1 MKKFIQ
7 ILLAACF
14 LSAAASQNASAAE
27 VFTEM
32 SAPKIERTIKGFR
45 EVSDFKEV
53 SNNTYSF
60 VIDGLKI
67 VIFNKGET
75 MQLFAGF
82 QSTGT
87 SLSTI
92 NAWNKDHR
100 FTRAYLDNDNDP
112 VLESDLDLTGGVTQ
126 ENVDEFVR
134 TFFGSLVQYKKHI
147 EG

>member
-1 MKKFIQ
+1 MKRFIQ
-7 ILLAACF
+7 ILIAAAF
-14 LSAAASQNASAAE
+14 LSAGALQSASAAD
-27 VFTEM
+27 VFSAM
-32 SAPKIERTIKGFR
+32 SAPQIERTIKGFR

-60 VIDGLKI
+60 VIDDLKI
-67 VIFNKGET
+67 VIFNKKET
-75 MQLFAGF
+75 MQLYAGF
-82 QSTGT
+82 RSSGT

-92 NAWNKDHR
+92 NAWNKEHR

-112 VLESDLDLTGGVTQ
+112 VLESDIDLTGGVTQ

-134 TFFGSLVQYKKHI
+134 TFFASLVQYKKHI

>member
-1 MKKFIQ
+1 MKKFAQ
-7 ILLAACF
+7 ILMAVAF
-14 LSAAASQNASAAE
+14 LSVGALQNAAAAE
-27 VFTEM
+27 TFDSM

-45 EVSDFKEV
+45 EVGEFKEV

-67 VIFNKGET
+67 VIFNKGQT
-75 MQLFAGF
+75 MQLYAGF
-82 QSTGT
+82 RSSGT

-92 NAWNKDHR
+92 NEWNKEHR
-100 FTRAYLDNDNDP
+100 FTRAYLDGDNDP
-112 VLESDLDLTGGVTQ
+112 VLESDIDLTGGVTQ

-134 TFFGSLVQYKKHI
+134 TFFASLVQYKKHI

>member
-1 MKKFIQ
+1 VKKIIQ
-7 ILLAACF
+7 ILLASVF
-14 LSAAASQNASAAE
+14 LSAGAVQNVAAAE
-27 VFTEM
+27 TFSSM
-32 SAPKIERTIKGFR
+32 SAPKVERTVRGFR

-75 MQLFAGF
+75 MQLYAGF
-82 QSTGT
+82 RSSGT

-92 NAWNKDHR
+92 NEWNKEHR
-100 FTRAYLDNDNDP
+100 FTRAYLDSDNDP
-112 VLESDLDLTGGVTQ
+112 VLESDIDLTGGVTQ

-134 TFFGSLVQYKKHI
+134 TFFASLVQYKKHI